1 MLVLLERL
9 ARSVPHKPAS
19 TGSRAVVGFDP
30 HALTAMIG
38 ASAPASPASV
48 RANPTLR
55 GARTHRRSASLL
67 PSASSSSFVARRR
80 RPAVRRRGVAV
91 IVHSAASAT
100 HALGVDVGTQG
111 TKAILYDLSSKAVAG
126 KGSCS
131 YGLMPTPA
139 GRPNAAEQ
147 DPSTWLEGVRVA
159 VKAALEEAG
168 LEPSAIAAVGVSG
181 QQHGMVALDAECEVI
196 RPAKLWCDVESA
208 KEAKELGD
216 RFGWAMQ
223 AGFTSSKVLWM
234 KRHEPH
240 NWARTE
246 HVLLPH
252 DWINYKLTG
261 EIATDPGDAS
271 GIGVLD
277 LTTRS
282 FRDDLCEFVDPKFRR
297 LLPDIVDPEER
308 GVLGT
313 VTAEASNSWLEGLI
327 PAGAIVSVG
336 SGDNMMSALGAGCV
350 DEGDLVVSLGT
361 SGTVFGY
368 SSTPVIDATGAV
380 APFCDATGGYLPL
393 LCTMNCTKVV
403 EEPLLWYG
411 CDHGQM
417 VKLARSVP
425 PGCDGVRFL
434 PYITGERTP
443 NWPDATGAIVG
454 IRPGSLVNPAVA
466 YRAAMEG
473 ATYSLLA
480 GVRRMSELGMP
491 APREVKVVG
500 GGSKS
505 PLWRQIIADAFD
517 VKVRRLREAE
527 SAALGA
533 ATQAAAAAE
542 GVDAKSYVRANL
554 ATSQEG
560 GSEEEEEIH
569 SPVPEAV
576 EALRAGYELF
586 IAEGRAL
593 FGAGGGE

>member
-1 MLVLLERL
+1 M
-9 ARSVPHKPAS
+9 
-19 TGSRAVVGFDP
+19 
-30 HALTAMIG
+30 
-38 ASAPASPASV
+38 
-48 RANPTLR
+48 
-55 GARTHRRSASLL
+55 
-67 PSASSSSFVARRR
+67 
-80 RPAVRRRGVAV
+80 RRRGVAV
-91 IVHSAASAT
+91 VVHSAASAT

-131 YGLMPTPA
+131 YGLMPQPA

-181 QQHGMVALDAECEVI
+181 QQHGMVALDAAGEVI

-208 KEAKELGD
+208 KEAKELGAH
-216 RFGWAMQ
+216 FGWAMQ

-234 KRHEPH
+234 KRNEPD

-246 HVLLPH
+246 HVVLPH
-252 DWINYKLTG
+252 DYINYKLTG

-282 FRDDLCEFVDPKFRR
+282 FREDLCEFVDPKFRR
-297 LLPDIVDPEER
+297 VLPDVVDPGR

-313 VTAEASNSWLEGLI
+313 VTAEASCGWLEGLI

-350 DEGDLVVSLGT
+350 DPGDLVVSLGT

-411 CDHGQM
+411 RDHEEM
-417 VKLARSVP
+417 VELAADVP

-443 NWPDATGAIVG
+443 NWPDAAGAVVG
-454 IRPGSLVNPAVA
+454 IRPGALQNPGVA

-480 GVRRMSELGMP
+480 GAKRMSELGMP
-491 APREVKVVG
+491 APREVKAVG

-505 PLWRQIIADAFD
+505 PLWRQILADAFD
-517 VKVRRLREAE
+517 VPVRRLKESE

-533 ATQAAAAAE
+533 SMQAAAAAE
-542 GVDAKSYVRANL
+542 GVDVRAYVRANL
-554 ATSQEG
+554 ATSQAG
-560 GSEEEEEIH
+560 GCEDGEEEVH

-586 IAEGRAL
+586 VAEGRAL
-593 FGAGGGE
+593 FGGGGGE

>member
-1 MLVLLERL
+1 
-9 ARSVPHKPAS
+9 
-19 TGSRAVVGFDP
+19 
-30 HALTAMIG
+30 
-38 ASAPASPASV
+38 
-48 RANPTLR
+48 
-55 GARTHRRSASLL
+55 
-67 PSASSSSFVARRR
+67 
-80 RPAVRRRGVAV
+80 VRRRGVAV
-91 IVHSAASAT
+91 VVHSAASAT

-111 TKAILYDLSSKAVAG
+111 TKAILYDLSSKAIAG

-131 YGLMPTPA
+131 YGLMPQPA

-181 QQHGMVALDAECEVI
+181 QQHGMVALDEFGEVI

-208 KEAKELGD
+208 AEAKELGA

-234 KRHEPH
+234 KRHEPN

-282 FRDDLCEFVDPKFRR
+282 FRDDLCDFVDPKFRR
-297 LLPDIVDPEER
+297 VLPTIVDPASDG

-313 VTAEASNSWLEGLI
+313 VTAEASRGWLDGLI
-327 PAGAIVSVG
+327 PSGAMVSVG

-350 DEGDLVVSLGT
+350 DPGDLVVSLGT

-403 EEPLLWYG
+403 EEPLLWYDR
-411 CDHGQM
+411 DHAQM
-417 VKLARSVP
+417 VELARSVP

-443 NWPDATGAIVG
+443 NWPHATGAVVG
-454 IRPGSLVNPAVA
+454 IRPGSLVNPGVT

-480 GVRRMSELGMP
+480 GAKRMSELGMP

-500 GGSKS
+500 GGAKS
-505 PLWRQIIADAFD
+505 PLWRQILADAFD
-517 VKVRRLREAE
+517 VPVRRFREAE

-542 GVDAKSYVRANL
+542 GVDAKAYVRANL
-554 ATSQEG
+554 ASSRAG
-560 GSEEEEEIH
+560 GSEEEEEVH

-586 IAEGRAL
+586 VAEGRAL
-593 FGAGGGE
+593 FGEVSGK

>member
-1 MLVLLERL
+1 M
-9 ARSVPHKPAS
+9 
-19 TGSRAVVGFDP
+19 
-30 HALTAMIG
+30 
-38 ASAPASPASV
+38 
-48 RANPTLR
+48 
-55 GARTHRRSASLL
+55 
-67 PSASSSSFVARRR
+67 
-80 RPAVRRRGVAV
+80 RRRGVAV
-91 IVHSAASAT
+91 VVHSAASAT

-131 YGLMPTPA
+131 YGLMPQPA

-181 QQHGMVALDAECEVI
+181 QQHGMVALDAAGDVI

-208 KEAKELGD
+208 KEAKELGAH
-216 RFGWAMQ
+216 FGWAMQ

-234 KRHEPH
+234 KRHEPD

-246 HVLLPH
+246 HVVLPH
-252 DWINYKLTG
+252 DYINYKLTG

-282 FRDDLCEFVDPKFRR
+282 FREDLCEFVDPKFRR
-297 LLPDIVDPEER
+297 VLPDVVDPGR

-313 VTAEASNSWLEGLI
+313 VAAEASCGWLEGLI

-350 DEGDLVVSLGT
+350 DAGDLVVSLGT

-393 LCTMNCTKVV
+393 LCTMEHQSRRGAAALVR
-403 EEPLLWYG
+403 PRPRA
-411 CDHGQM
+411 DGQ
-417 VKLARSVP
+417 ARRIGP

-443 NWPDATGAIVG
+443 NWPDATGASVG
-454 IRPGSLVNPAVA
+454 R
-466 YRAAMEG
+466 
-473 ATYSLLA
+473 
-480 GVRRMSELGMP
+480 
-491 APREVKVVG
+491 
-500 GGSKS
+500 
-505 PLWRQIIADAFD
+505 
-517 VKVRRLREAE
+517 
-527 SAALGA
+527 
-533 ATQAAAAAE
+533 
-542 GVDAKSYVRANL
+542 
-554 ATSQEG
+554 
-560 GSEEEEEIH
+560 
-569 SPVPEAV
+569 
-576 EALRAGYELF
+576 
-586 IAEGRAL
+586 
-593 FGAGGGE
+593 